1 MKGAERNKLLLSKLK
16 DLSSELVTDPDKLKA
31 FADRWRGGFRQY
43 SFYNLLLIAVQ
54 KDGATLCAGFKQWR
68 KHKRWVNEGEKA
80 IWILAPGFVSV
91 KNKKADDDGNGD
103 DKDGVKTLSYFFSV
117 PVFDISQTSG
127 QELLIGNIEVQGNG
141 DLSLDDVSA
150 KFDYPVQVS
159 QGLEDGST
167 DGHKIKLSHRA
178 NEAQMIACYFHEL
191 AHILL
196 GHAKDIGKN
205 LSKEVRE
212 MEAEDTAYLVCSCI
226 GIENEGAKSYV
237 GHWKGSKEKIDKSA
251 LKILGTAEKILRKVK
266 PEWFDRP
273 LALAC

>member
-1 MKGAERNKLLLSKLK
+1 MKRKDRNKILLRKLK

-54 KDGATLCAGFKQWR
+54 KRDATLCAGFQQWKR
-68 KHKRWVNEGEKA
+68 HKRWVNEGEKA
-80 IWILAPGFVSV
+80 LWILAPGFVSV
-91 KNKKADDDGNGD
+91 KKKNDDGQEEEEG
-103 DKDGVKTLSYFFSV
+103 KMLKYFFSV
-117 PVFDISQTSG
+117 PVFDIDQTSG
-127 QELLIGNIEVQGNG
+127 QELLIGNTQVQANG
-141 DLSLDDVSA
+141 DLSLEDVSS

-159 QGLEDGST
+159 NGLDDGST
-167 DGHKIKLSHRA
+167 DGKKIRLSHRG
-178 NEAQMIACYFHEL
+178 NKAQMVACYFHEL

-196 GHAKDIGKN
+196 DHAKKRGES
-205 LSKEVRE
+205 LAREVRE
-212 MEAEDTAYLVCSCI
+212 LEAEATAYLVCSCV
-226 GIENEGAKSYV
+226 GIENEGAKSYI

-273 LALAC
+273 PVMAC

>member
-16 DLSSELVTDPDKLKA
+16 DLSSDLVTDPDKLKA

-54 KDGATLCAGFKQWR
+54 KDGATLCAGFKQWY

-80 IWILAPGFVSV
+80 LWILAPGFVSV
-91 KNKKADDDGNGD
+91 KKNKADGDGED
-103 DKDGVKTLSYFFSV
+103 EEKTKKLSYFFSV

-141 DLSLDDVSA
+141 DFSLDDVSA

-159 QGLEDGST
+159 NGLEDGST
-167 DGHKIKLSHRA
+167 DGHKIKLSKRS
-178 NEAQMIACYFHEL
+178 NKAQMIACYFHEL

-196 GHAKDIGKN
+196 DHAKDRGKN
-205 LSKEVRE
+205 LSRQLRE
-212 MEAEDTAYLVCSCI
+212 LEAEATSYLVCCCL
-226 GIENEGAKSYV
+226 GIDNQGAKSYI
-237 GHWKGSKEKIDKSA
+237 GHWNGSKEKIDKSA

-273 LALAC
+273 QEMAC

>member
-1 MKGAERNKLLLSKLK
+1 MKRKDRNKILLSKLK
-16 DLSSELVTDPDKLKA
+16 ELSSDLVTDPDKLKA

-54 KDGATLCAGFKQWR
+54 KGDATLCAGFQQWR

-80 IWILAPGFVSV
+80 LWILAPGFVSA
-91 KNKKADDDGNGD
+91 KKKDGEGKGD
-103 DKDGVKTLSYFFSV
+103 DKDNVKTLSYFFSV

-127 QELLIGNIEVQGNG
+127 QELLIGNTDVKSVGG
-141 DLSLDDVSA
+141 VSLDDVSS

-159 QGLEDGST
+159 NGLADGST
-167 DGHKIKLSHRA
+167 DGHKIKLSHRG
-178 NEAQMIACYFHEL
+178 NKGQMVACYFHEL

-196 GHAKDIGKN
+196 DHAKDRGKN
-205 LSKEVRE
+205 LSKQLRE
-212 MEAEDTAYLVCSCI
+212 LEAEATAYLVCSCI
-226 GIENEGAKSYV
+226 GIENEGAKSYI
-237 GHWKGSKEKIDKSA
+237 GHWNGSKEKVDKSA
-251 LKILGTAEKILRKVK
+251 LKILGTAEKILRVVK